1 VAYVAGFMSLIVVAV
16 LAFWAGL
23 VVNTAVKVKEKLR
36 ELGFTKDAAK
46 LYARA
51 AKIFTRMVKVT
62 DLDGDFS
69 ADILSPQTQK
79 QVNEWLADYRKQVDT
94 V

>member
-1 VAYVAGFMSLIVVAV
+1 MMAYVAGFMSLIVVAV

-69 ADILSPQTQK
+69 AD
-79 QVNEWLADYRKQVDT
+79 
-94 V
+94 